1 MKEVTHAPHL
11 HAVEEVAVQAI
22 AGAGVVA
29 GAGAIADRGPYLDL
43 LGEAAVTV
51 MIGDRGVLATAGAP
65 CGRHLQRKRSAV
77 PHLAEAGAQGAAA
90 HRIR

>member
-29 GAGAIADRGPYLDL
+29 GAIADRGPYLDL
-43 LGEAAVTV
+43 LGEAGVTV